1 MNHLAHFYL
10 SQSHEALIV
19 GGFLG
24 DFVKGR
30 LTGKFPTAIEEGIRL
45 HRAIDSYTD
54 THPVVTRSRT
64 RFDPPYRRYS
74 GIITDIVY
82 DHYLARNW
90 QTHSSVSL
98 ESFNETACRC
108 VLQAKPLLPET
119 ALETITWMQSAVA
132 FVRYADETF
141 IDRALKSISRR
152 LRRDNPLATG
162 IESFQQNRPGL
173 EEDFTLFMPQVTQ
186 FAEQWISD
194 NL

>member
-1 MNHLAHFYL
+1 
-10 SQSHEALIV
+10 
-19 GGFLG
+19 
-24 DFVKGR
+24 
-30 LTGKFPTAIEEGIRL
+30 
-45 HRAIDSYTD
+45 
-54 THPVVTRSRT
+54 
-64 RFDPPYRRYS
+64 
-74 GIITDIVY
+74 
-82 DHYLARNW
+82 
-90 QTHSSVSL
+90 
-98 ESFNETACRC
+98 
-108 VLQAKPLLPET
+108 LQAKPLLPET